1 MGVKAPV
8 EGEEIMRKAYLALAA
23 ALVLAGL
30 VLVPSAP
37 AVTQCTGPQGA
48 VTINGSVKAGPGC
61 VLDGTHVTGNVSVAK
76 NGTLA
81 ADGATID
88 GDLLIVS
95 TKGANSVCGTSV
107 GGTARVNT
115 NQGTNQ
121 LDGATCSSTNYF
133 TRSLVVKA
141 NTGDVTVSDAV
152 VGLDL
157 LLNNNETPAPITLAN
172 TSVGR
177 NLVCHENEPPPSVDD
192 GTVVVNGQATE
203 QCVTKSSSPC
213 PKTGCSSSASNDDT
227 SVTVTVPGGGRAGTL
242 TITLSPPPS
251 DDGCFE
257 GGTAAVNVPGSSLVG
272 SVVTVVP
279 PSGYGPGNP
288 IVVDITWLNAE
299 EIFAVCKSNN
309 GKPPFT
315 QLDQCEF
322 DGGGDADTAD
332 TPLNVPCWTQGEEP
346 NEAVVYMTST
356 DPAFAGH

>member
-1 MGVKAPV
+1 
-8 EGEEIMRKAYLALAA
+8 MRKAYLAFAA

-48 VTINGSVKAGPGC
+48 VTITGSVKAGPGC

-81 ADGATID
+81 TDGATID

-95 TKGANSVCGTSV
+95 TKGANSICGTFV
-107 GGTARVNT
+107 GGAVRINT

-121 LDGATCSSTNYF
+121 IGGGSCSSANDF
-133 TRSLVVKA
+133 ARSLVAKA
-141 NTGDVTVSDAV
+141 NTGDVGVSNV
-152 VGLDL
+152 TVGLDL
-157 LLNNNETPAPITLAN
+157 LLSNNKTPTPIVVSD

-177 NLVCHENEPPPSVDD
+177 NLICHENVPPPSVDD
-192 GTVVVNGQATE
+192 GTVVVNGATTE
-203 QCVTKSSSPC
+203 QCLTRSSSPC
-213 PKTGCSSSASNDDT
+213 PKSGCSSSVSNDDT
-227 SVTVTVPGGGRAGTL
+227 LATVTVPGGGRAGTL

-257 GGTAAVNVPGSSLVG
+257 GGSLAVNTPGSSLVG
-272 SVVTVVP
+272 SIVTVVP
-279 PSGYGPGNP
+279 PAGYGPGNP

-299 EIFAVCKSNN
+299 EIFGVCKSNN

-315 QLDQCEF
+315 LLDQCEF
-322 DGGGDADTAD
+322 DGGGDAVTAD
-332 TPLNVPCWTQGEEP
+332 QPLNVPCWTPGEEP
-346 NEAVVYMTST
+346 NEVVVYMTST
-356 DPAFAGH
+356 DPAISGH